1 MKPRGWRYRSVLLW
15 ADDVKQR
22 MCRDVVGSSG
32 GHGDALELGHEIRLA
47 HSVMA
52 GQRMQ
57 NSGHGRDGGELLAA
71 WGADSVIGGPLVRG
85 NRDEDFSLGF
95 GVGKGT

>member
-1 MKPRGWRYRSVLLW
+1 M
-15 ADDVKQR
+15 
-22 MCRDVVGSSG
+22 
-32 GHGDALELGHEIRLA
+32 LEPGHEIRLA

-71 WGADSVIGGPLVRG
+71 WDADNVIGGPLARG
-85 NRDEDFSLGF
+85 NHDEDFGLGV
-95 GVGKGT
+95 GIGKGT

>member
-1 MKPRGWRYRSVLLW
+1 
-15 ADDVKQR
+15 
-22 MCRDVVGSSG
+22 MCRDVAGSSG
-32 GHGDALELGHEIRLA
+32 EHGDVLEPGHEIRLA

>member
-1 MKPRGWRYRSVLLW
+1 
-15 ADDVKQR
+15 

-32 GHGDALELGHEIRLA
+32 GHGLALELGHEIRLA

-71 WGADSVIGGPLVRG
+71 WGADNVIGGPLARG
-85 NRDEDFSLGF
+85 NHDEDFGLGV
-95 GVGKGT
+95 GIGKGT

>member
-1 MKPRGWRYRSVLLW
+1 
-15 ADDVKQR
+15 
-22 MCRDVVGSSG
+22 MCRDVAGSSG
-32 GHGDALELGHEIRLA
+32 EHGDVLEPGHEIRLA

-71 WGADSVIGGPLVRG
+71 WDADNVIGGPLARG
-85 NRDEDFSLGF
+85 NHDEDFGLGV
-95 GVGKGT
+95 GIGKGT